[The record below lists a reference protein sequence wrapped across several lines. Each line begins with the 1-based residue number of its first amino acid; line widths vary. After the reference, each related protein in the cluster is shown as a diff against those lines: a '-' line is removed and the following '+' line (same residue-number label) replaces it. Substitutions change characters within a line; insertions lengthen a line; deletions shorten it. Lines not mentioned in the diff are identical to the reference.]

1 MAKRFSPEFKQQAID
16 YALSNSHESVAAI
29 AQKLG
34 VGYSTL
40 DKWIRETNPT
50 GSSKR
55 QLSPEQQR
63 ILDLEKEVK
72 QLREANDNL
81 KKGACVLPD
90 RSCQEKY
97 TVIQGLAVTETTVSS
112 ACKCLGVSTSGYYA
126 WRKRQ
131 IYVNQKYTDLKAV
144 YWQHHA
150 RLGAPSLVHDMHD
163 LGYCMSERTVGRM
176 LKKLSLR
183 SKIARKYKHT
193 TDSNHRLPTA
203 PNLLDRQFT
212 VTLPNKVWTTDITY
226 IRTKEGWLYLCVML
240 DLFSR
245 RIIGWQTSYRIDR
258 QLVCDAFNYAMAR
271 QGYSTS
277 VMVHSD
283 QGSQYCSRDFRALL
297 LANNC
302 IQSMSRRGNCWDN
315 AVTESFF
322 HTLKGHVIHDSV
334 FATRKEANAVLF
346 EYIEVYYNRI
356 RRHSANGWL
365 SPEAFEHKYFKN
377 LEGYVVHDIV

>member
-1 MAKRFSPEFKQQAID
+1 M
-16 YALSNSHESVAAI
+16 
-29 AQKLG
+29 
-34 VGYSTL
+34 
-40 DKWIRETNPT
+40 
-50 GSSKR
+50 
-55 QLSPEQQR
+55 
-63 ILDLEKEVK
+63 
-72 QLREANDNL
+72 
-81 KKGACVLPD
+81 
-90 RSCQEKY
+90 
-97 TVIQGLAVTETTVSS
+97 TEITVSS

-144 YWQHHA
+144 YWQHYA

-212 VTLPNKVWTTDITY
+212 VALPYKVWTTDITY
-226 IRTKEGWLYLCVML
+226 IRTKQGWLYLCVML

-245 RIIGWQTSYRIDR
+245 RIVGWQTSHRIDR

-271 QGYSTS
+271 QGYPTG

-283 QGSQYCSRDFRALL
+283 QSSQYCSCDFRTLL
-297 LANNC
+297 ITNNC

-322 HTLKGHVIHDSV
+322 HTLKGHIIHDSN
-334 FATRKEANAVLF
+334 FATRQEANAALF
-346 EYIEVYYNRI
+346 EHIEIYCNRI

-365 SPEAFEHKYFKN
+365 SPEAFEQKYFRA
-377 LEGYVVHDIV
+377 LEGSPVHNSV